1 MFKSKHSIQTGF
13 FGRLDVLAEDMQS
26 ALRNTA
32 LKETQKNQPKEPPLR
47 LAYIKNKPSISILGL
62 GYVGAV
68 SAACFSD
75 LGHRVVGV
83 DLDVEKVN
91 SLNAGKST
99 IVEQGLD
106 ELLAKAA
113 EKKQLTATTDTE
125 QAVLNTDVTF
135 VSVCTP
141 SSSDGSCNLDYL
153 KAATRQIGEAL
164 SQKSEYHLVV
174 YRSTVPPKTTRDV
187 MIPILEQASGKR
199 SGVDFGVCF
208 NPEFLR
214 ESTAIDDF
222 HKPPKTVIGAIDKRS
237 GDYAALLYKTVEGA
251 LIHTSLEAAEFVKY
265 IDNTWHAL
273 KVSFGNE
280 VGRLCQAVGV
290 DSHDVMD
297 IFLQDTKLNLSPYYL
312 KPGFAYGG
320 SCLPKEIRSM
330 QHLAQAVDVELPVI
344 NHIDKSNTEHIDHAE
359 RLVADL
365 CEKTVGVVGVTFK
378 AGTDDLRE
386 SPTITLMKQL
396 KAQGKDLLFYDPHLN
411 EQQSAGVAEELGQQ
425 PEETVCSH
433 FFELIRQSDVVVIA
447 HNHPYAEDIARV
459 ARLHRKVVDLVRLPN
474 SKPGAHNYSGICW

>member
-1 MFKSKHSIQTGF
+1 MFKNKHSIKSEF
-13 FGRLDVLAEDMQS
+13 FGRLDVLAEDMQT
-26 ALRNTA
+26 AARNVT
-32 LKETQKNQPKEPPLR
+32 LKEAPASQPSESTLK
-47 LAYIKNKPSISILGL
+47 LAYIKSKPAISILGL

-68 SAACFSD
+68 SAACFAD

-91 SLNAGKST
+91 CLNVGRST

-106 ELLAKAA
+106 ELLAKANK
-113 EKKQLTATTDTE
+113 ENQLTATTDT
-125 QAVLNTDVTF
+125 QRAVLNTDVSF

-141 SSSDGSCNLDYL
+141 SNSDGSCNLSYL
-153 KAATRQIGEAL
+153 KSATRDIGEAL
-164 SQKSEYHLVV
+164 RGKSQYHLVV

-187 MIPILEQASGKR
+187 MIPILEQVSGKR
-199 SGVDFGVCF
+199 CGVDFGVCF

-222 HKPPKTVIGAIDKRS
+222 HEPPKTVIGAIDKRS
-237 GDYAALLYKTVEGA
+237 GDYAALLYKTVAGE

-280 VGRLCQAVGV
+280 VGRLCRAVGV

-330 QHLAQAVDVELPVI
+330 QHLAKCANVNLPVI
-344 NHIDKSNTEHIDHAE
+344 DHIDKSNTEHIDHAE

-365 CEKTVGVVGVTFK
+365 SESSVGVVGVSFK

-386 SPTITLMKQL
+386 SPTVTLMKQL
-396 KAQGKDLLFYDPHLN
+396 KASGKTLRFYDPYLN
-411 EQQSAGVAEELGQQ
+411 EQQSAGVAAELEQQ
-425 PEETVCSH
+425 PENTVCSH
-433 FFELIRQSDVVVIA
+433 FFELIRQSDVVVVA
-447 HNHPYAEDIARV
+447 HNHPYAADIARI
-459 ARLHRKVVDLVRLPN
+459 ARLHRKVVDLVRLPDVQ
-474 SKPGAHNYSGICW
+474 PDAYNYSGICW